1 MNQRNAKL
9 MGHVAYTLVQSGAD
23 KPKPPK
29 GSARQVYNHYTN
41 LKRKLKAEWNK
52 KPWNVR
58 YAQRIGIIRTL
69 IASREAGHAVA

>member
-9 MGHVAYTLVQSGAD
+9 MGHVAFTLVQSGAD

-29 GSARQVYNHYTN
+29 GKGNQLYNHYAN

-58 YAQRIGIIRTL
+58 SAQRLGIIRTL
-69 IASREAGHAVA
+69 IAAQEVGHAAA

>member
-1 MNQRNAKL
+1 MNQRNTKL

-29 GSARQVYNHYTN
+29 GRSTQVYNHYTN

-58 YAQRIGIIRTL
+58 FAQRIGIIRTL
-69 IASREAGHAVA
+69 VASRETGHV